1 MLSLILPRLLV
12 TGRRLDC
19 RCLCNTELLRAC
31 LVRVRVGTVL
41 YAISY
46 EKDISERSLRCGVD
60 PFATLPTHPKS
71 RGKTTHPLLARCS
84 RRHLLRTQ
92 EWLSLAAFAP
102 RLPSVVYRLLSLQ
115 EISS

>member
-1 MLSLILPRLLV
+1 MEVGPV
-12 TGRRLDC
+12 Q
-19 RCLCNTELLRAC
+19 
-31 LVRVRVGTVL
+31 VRSIEIRSSEFRIVRWRFIEARPGETRPGEV
-41 YAISY
+41 
-46 EKDISERSLRCGVD
+46 RSREVRSVEVRCGVD